1 MCTWH
6 GSLKPTCQP
15 HNKGISFDTT
25 FHNGYYRGIIT
36 LRFRKYLH
44 FAYSSSTFI
53 TYSPNLSPFLS
64 TISHHLACQDVFPIA
79 RKTVTLSETGADCY
93 NGCRLC
99 SDTGEFMLH
108 FRQILNSFYLTE
120 ITDTLYCYHTEFTDT
135 TIYGFLLGH
144 YIYHS

>member
-99 SDTGEFMLH
+99 SDQALAGSTISIPGFSGRDFAKIPGSRD
-108 FRQILNSFYLTE
+108 FR
-120 ITDTLYCYHTEFTDT
+120 DRD
-135 TIYGFLLGH
+135 
-144 YIYHS
+144 